1 MFLRSVTPFVQL
13 QQTKSYAIQ
22 FMGTKTKW
30 RKRLSSYKNN
40 TLGRACQPSPTVFV
54 NLVARGGWI
63 CAGPLQPPHQSLHK
77 VKPIDLLVQSAV
89 LLWYYEASKI
99 SFNSRSLIMDFL
111 MQLFYFVVC
120 SALIVVMW
128 FIFLFFNNLI
138 DEMQRDFV
146 QGLLG
151 TVNTVVLLA
160 AVGVIVS
167 LYALSFFTGA
177 LIVMIAAFLI
187 YSLKKAISGL
197 STAKS

>member
-1 MFLRSVTPFVQL
+1 
-13 QQTKSYAIQ
+13 
-22 FMGTKTKW
+22 
-30 RKRLSSYKNN
+30 
-40 TLGRACQPSPTVFV
+40 
-54 NLVARGGWI
+54 
-63 CAGPLQPPHQSLHK
+63 
-77 VKPIDLLVQSAV
+77 
-89 LLWYYEASKI
+89 
-99 SFNSRSLIMDFL
+99 MDFL